1 MTRFDITLVAVFG
14 LWWVISALGQRKSP
28 RVSAIKANDVLH
40 LIPNWRFFAPSP
52 ARRDYYLE
60 YRLKTLE
67 SETPRWRR
75 VMLSCD
81 RSFWCIVWNPEKR
94 IRKAFTT
101 SVRRITRLMRAHGF
115 EVAARSLAYMHLLNY
130 LQNRQAA
137 AKGNQLQFRIV
148 AAQDFADEVRISL
161 VFTSSWHVRN
171 A

>member
-1 MTRFDITLVAVFG
+1 MTGFDITLIAFFS
-14 LWWVISALGQRKSP
+14 LWWVISAVGQRKGP
-28 RVSAIKANDVLH
+28 DVSAIKAKDILH
-40 LIPNWRFFAPSP
+40 LIPSWRFFAPSP
-52 ARRDYYLE
+52 ARRDYHLE
-60 YRLKTLE
+60 YRLKTFE
-67 SETPRWRR
+67 SEITHWRR

-81 RSFWCIVWNPEKR
+81 RSLWCMVWNPQKR

-130 LQNRQAA
+130 LQNRHAA